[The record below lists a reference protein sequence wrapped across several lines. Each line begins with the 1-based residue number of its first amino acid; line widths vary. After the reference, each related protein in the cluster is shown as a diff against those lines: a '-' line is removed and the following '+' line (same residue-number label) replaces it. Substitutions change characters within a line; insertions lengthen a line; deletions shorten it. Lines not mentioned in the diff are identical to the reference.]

1 MGTGGKTL
9 VLSVTALNLLSA
21 IVLAIVEGITEF
33 LPVSSTGHTIL
44 AAVLLGVDQ
53 TPFVKSFY
61 LILEFGSIVAVVA
74 LYWRLFF
81 NLEILK
87 RLVVGVI
94 PTGII
99 GLLVYR
105 TFKDYLLGN
114 TQVVLWALLLGGIF
128 LIVFEWRYKERATYD
143 DVAKIPYMHC
153 FLIGLFQS
161 ISVIPGL
168 SRSTATITGGLVL
181 GLKRPTIV
189 LYSFLLAVPTMIGAS
204 GFDLMMSYTQ
214 FSSGQTDLLAVGFI
228 TSFLVALVVIRLFLS
243 YIRTR
248 NFVPFGVYRV
258 LVVVAFFILVIL

>member
-1 MGTGGKTL
+1 MA
-9 VLSVTALNLLSA
+9 ALDFLSA
-21 IVLAIVEGITEF
+21 IILAIVEGITEF

-61 LILEFGSIVAVVA
+61 LILEFGSIVGVVA
-74 LYWRLFF
+74 LYWRLFL
-81 NLEILK
+81 NPEILK
-87 RLVVGVI
+87 RLIVGVI
-94 PTGII
+94 PTGIV
-99 GLLVYR
+99 GLLIYR

-114 TQVVLWALLLGGIF
+114 AQVVLWALLLGGIF

-143 DVAKIPYMHC
+143 DVAKIPYKHC

-168 SRSTATITGGLVL
+168 SRSTATITGSLVL
-181 GLKRPTIV
+181 GLKRRTIV
-189 LYSFLLAVPTMIGAS
+189 VYSFLLAVPTMIGAS
-204 GFDLMMSYTQ
+204 GFDLMMSFTQ
-214 FSSGQTDLLAVGFI
+214 FSSAQISLLAVGFV

-248 NFVPFGVYRV
+248 NFIPFGVYRI
-258 LVVVAFFILVIL
+258 LLVVAFFFLVIM